1 MGIPEGRGILRRGG
15 LGGGR
20 TMGCE
25 EYCQDPCQARRAIA
39 HLPWNA
45 GEIHTPRVR
54 FPPAPLGQEPAL
66 GWEWR
71 TGAVFSSPTIAHVP
85 SSFVRTRIS
94 QLKAG
99 SFLRVPSLHLL

>member
-1 MGIPEGRGILRRGG
+1 MGIPEGRGILGG
-15 LGGGR
+15 APRGGR
-20 TMGCE
+20 TMACAE
-25 EYCQDPCQARRAIA
+25 CCQDPCQARRAIA
-39 HLPWNA
+39 RLPWNA
-45 GEIHTPRVR
+45 GEIHTPRIR

-85 SSFVRTRIS
+85 SSFVRTRIT